1 MPMSTELHTSI
12 WRLVDYKLIPRVS
25 CVYKITHEN
34 SEMEYI
40 GRSVDLRDRARKHE
54 NEFRNGTHKN
64 PKMLNCYNKH
74 GDAFFIQV
82 IFQGSVEECSD
93 MEAKLLADIDLKS
106 SFNCHRNSNGG
117 WLGFRFSDEA
127 RTKLSEMRKGKVFAE
142 ESKARQKETRKTSES
157 WKAHQDYLQTQE
169 AIERRCKLAA
179 TPEARAKAVATR
191 RKNYGNDFFA
201 EPRKRQIEKAR
212 QNIFAALDWAV
223 ANNAT
228 RADAIKKFG
237 SSWGS
242 LKKFLPEWEEMNG
255 KLGLPLR
262 ASGPRNGNY
271 KG

>member
-1 MPMSTELHTSI
+1 MCILQ
-12 WRLVDYKLIPRVS
+12 LVDYKTAPKLS
-25 CVYKITHEN
+25 CVYKLTHEV
-34 SEMEYI
+34 SGRFYI
-40 GRSVDLRDRARKHE
+40 GRTVNLRDRLRKHWQE
-54 NEFRNGTHKN
+54 LLSDAHKN
-64 PKMLNCYNKH
+64 PKITRTYKKYGGNFVVDIIH
-74 GDAFFIQV
+74 TGTP
-82 IFQGSVEECSD
+82 EEC
-93 MEAKLLADIDLKS
+93 EKVEGQLLAEIDLANS
-106 SFNCHRNSNGG
+106 LNCHRNSNGG
-117 WLGFRFSDEA
+117 WLGLEWSDA
-127 RTKLSEMRKGKVFAE
+127 SRKKLSEARKGKPINPEAQ
-142 ESKARQKETRKTSES
+142 ARANETRKTSQS
-157 WKAHQDYLQTQE
+157 WMAH
-169 AIERRCKLAA
+169 IEKINSPEEVKKRCKLAA